1 MATRYEQLPVT
12 TRKYYDVRNSL
23 RVRLRRWKRRITPER
38 TYLDFK
44 HHWRTSRWE
53 VHAPDMTQGGGAYAY
68 HHIYIQRSKSR
79 QYVVFSDIHTVRT
92 HATRDTLVEAKAAA
106 DALFWSMFG
115 AEIINM
121 IQVRVDQAAQVP
133 WETEEI

>member
-1 MATRYEQLPVT
+1 
-12 TRKYYDVRNSL
+12 
-23 RVRLRRWKRRITPER
+23 
-38 TYLDFK
+38 
-44 HHWRTSRWE
+44 
-53 VHAPDMTQGGGAYAY
+53 MTQGGGAYAY